1 MDASWRTTPTER
13 IWAGIGQEMQQELA
27 ETLLARIMEWDDE
40 TKAEERARLEL
51 FASYKYDQYQQFAPG
66 RRFLESLALWLRQFS
81 KGEERKVAYEFVRDR
96 LVFISNEEMNSLV
109 DLAFPT
115 IVRPVLLRDAAKA
128 MGISVHRGKE
138 IVKGMAYRC
147 LQRQT
152 LVLGLSDGARTDRFR
167 RVNAGSVSHEQ
178 VFHAYDISDTKA
190 GDMAEKLC
198 RDLAGVLNREPTAE
212 EARFRY
218 VVLLDDFTASGLSY
232 IRRNSESGEWEGK
245 ITKIVDQL
253 GREDGLGQCIAEG
266 GVRILV
272 VLYIA
277 SKQAMKQIR
286 ESLECLSFGKG
297 VVDLQVVFELDHATR
312 LEADKETELFGLL
325 NRAEYFDTQADDEH
339 AKVGGSSMRLGFA
352 DGRLPLV
359 LSHNTPNNSIYLLWA
374 EDVHEVMGL
383 FPRVSRHRR
392 FD

>member
-13 IWAGIGQEMQQELA
+13 IWAGVGYEMQQELA

-40 TKAEERARLEL
+40 TKAKERARLEL

-66 RRFLESLALWLRQFS
+66 RRFLESLALWLGQFS

-115 IVRPVLLRDAAKA
+115 IVRPVLLKDAAKA
-128 MGISVHRGKE
+128 MGVSVHRAKK
-138 IVKGMAYRC
+138 IVKAKAYRC

-178 VFHAYDISDTKA
+178 VFHAYDISDSKA
-190 GDMAEKLC
+190 GDMAEKLR
-198 RDLAGVLNREPTAE
+198 RDLAGVLEREPTAE

-232 IRRNSESGEWEGK
+232 IRRDRDSGKWEGK
-245 ITKIVDQL
+245 ITKILKQL
-253 GREDGLGQCIAEG
+253 SRKEGLGQCIAEG
-266 GVRILV
+266 NVRVLV

-277 SKQAMKQIR
+277 SKQAMKQIE
-286 ESLECLSFGKG
+286 ESLECLAFEKG
-297 VVDLQVVFELDHATR
+297 TVEFRVVFELDHATR
-312 LEADKETELFGLL
+312 LESEKEDELFELL
-325 NRAEYFDTQADDEH
+325 KRKEYFDPKADDEH
-339 AKVGGSSMRLGFA
+339 AEVGESSMRLGFA
-352 DGRLPLV
+352 NGRLPLV
-359 LSHNTPNNSIYLLWA
+359 LSHNTPNNSVYVLWA
-374 EDVHEVMGL
+374 EDGHSVLGL